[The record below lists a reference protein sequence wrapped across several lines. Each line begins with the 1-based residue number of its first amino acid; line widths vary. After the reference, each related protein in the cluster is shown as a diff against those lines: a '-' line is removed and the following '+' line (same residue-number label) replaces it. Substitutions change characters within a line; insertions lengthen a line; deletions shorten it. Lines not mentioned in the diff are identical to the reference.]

1 MKRQITLQIVVPL
14 ISFFLIG
21 CVASS
26 TVEDGYGD
34 YTLYECD
41 YKALSLNTQITTVVN
56 GSEVYIKGNVIH
68 LATDPLEMTDKDGN
82 VLATASDT
90 YNIFGQDDHGIEVD
104 GNIELIMQGNFDA
117 FLNSYKLLNA
127 DGEEIGYAKF
137 GSARCRGTIY
147 GIDNEVIANV
157 QKSSPLGHD
166 YNVKIYENNLYSD
179 KAILMLTASY
189 VSDYV
194 ADQQN

>member
-1 MKRQITLQIVVPL
+1 MKKQITAQIMISL
-14 ISFFLIG
+14 ISFFLMG
-21 CVASS
+21 CMASS
-26 TVEDGYGD
+26 TVENGYGD

-41 YKALSLNTQITTVVN
+41 YKALSLNTQITTVVD
-56 GSEVYIKGNVIH
+56 GSEVCIKGDVFR
-68 LATDPLEMTDKDGN
+68 LATDPLEMTDKNGN

-90 YNIFGQDDHGIEVD
+90 YNLFSQDDHGIEVD

-117 FLNSYKLLNA
+117 FLNAYKLFNA

-147 GIDNEVIANV
+147 GMDNEVIANV
-157 QKSSPLGHD
+157 QKSNPLGYD
-166 YNVKIYENNLYSD
+166 YNVKIYENNLCSD
-179 KAILMLTASY
+179 KAILMLAASY

-194 ADQQN
+194 ADQE